1 MDARTIVTA
10 MGGRWC
16 GAYGLVLCPCHAE
29 RNPSLKIR
37 DWRKLDGIDLHCFA
51 GCAWL
56 DVKNVFQ
63 AMGLLESEPSR
74 WPVAAEAR
82 ISGTIL
88 PLQND
93 DDTEARIEAALKLWQ
108 QSLPLLDT
116 PGERYFVEQRGLH
129 VGQLYLDHAL
139 RWHAGAGAVVGLM
152 TDAVT
157 NEPTGAHRTF
167 LHADA
172 TKRERKMLGR
182 QGVVRLSPD
191 EEVTMGLGI
200 VEGTEDG
207 LSLLLHDW
215 APVWCATSAGGIER
229 FPVLGGIEVL
239 TIFADADS
247 AGMKAARACAE
258 RWIAADRE
266 APIVHLGIEP

>member
-16 GAYGLVLCPCHAE
+16 GTYGVVICPCHAD

-37 DWRKLDGIDLHCFA
+37 DDWRKLDGIDLHCFA

-56 DVKNVFQ
+56 DIKNAFQ

-74 WPVAAEAR
+74 CPVAAEAR
-82 ISGTIL
+82 VPGTIS
-88 PLQND
+88 PQND
-93 DDTEARIEAALKLWQ
+93 DDTEARIETALKLWQ
-108 QSLPLLDT
+108 QSAPLLDT

-129 VGQLYLDHAL
+129 VGLPDLDHAL

-157 NEPTGAHRTF
+157 NKPTGIHRTF
-167 LHADA
+167 LNADA

-182 QGVVRLSPD
+182 QGVIRLSPD
-191 EEVTMGLGI
+191 EEVTFGLGI
-200 VEGTEDG
+200 VEGIEDG
-207 LSLLLHDW
+207 LSLL
-215 APVWCATSAGGIER
+215 TSR
-229 FPVLGGIEVL
+229 LGSSVVCDFGW
-239 TIFADADS
+239 
-247 AGMKAARACAE
+247 R
-258 RWIAADRE
+258 
-266 APIVHLGIEP
+266 H